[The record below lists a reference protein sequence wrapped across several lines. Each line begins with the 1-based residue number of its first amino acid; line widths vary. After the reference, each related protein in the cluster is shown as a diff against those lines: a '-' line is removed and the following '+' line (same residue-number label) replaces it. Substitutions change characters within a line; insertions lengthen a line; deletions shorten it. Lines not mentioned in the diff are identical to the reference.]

1 MEELEDGSTNYQ
13 NVVSEGPIM
22 ISTTEVKGEFVM
34 SQLRDK
40 IVDAILKGHLA
51 NEENTRVLILSGS
64 HGDGESGDSGLSNID
79 KLKDADDKNAGD
91 ITSKFYEGDC
101 RRAGLRPLKQ
111 KFDIQKLPLPDENI
125 PDITNIKKLNP
136 LFF

>member
-1 MEELEDGSTNYQ
+1 MMEELENKQT
-13 NVVSEGPIM
+13 VVSEGPIM

-40 IVDAILKGHLA
+40 IADAILKGHLA

-64 HGDGESGDSGLSNID
+64 HGDGESGDSGLSNIE

-101 RRAGLRPLKQ
+101 
-111 KFDIQKLPLPDENI
+111 
-125 PDITNIKKLNP
+125 
-136 LFF
+136 

>member
-1 MEELEDGSTNYQ
+1 MSNKIAKMDESENDSTNYQ

-51 NEENTRVLILSGS
+51 NEENTKVLILSGS
-64 HGDGESGDSGLSNID
+64 HGDGESGDSGLSNIE
-79 KLKDADDKNAGD
+79 KLKDADDKNDGD

-101 RRAGLRPLKQ
+101 RRAGLKPLKP
-111 KFDIQKLPLPDENI
+111 KLDIQNLPLPEENI
-125 PDITNIKKLNP
+125 PDII
-136 LFF
+136 